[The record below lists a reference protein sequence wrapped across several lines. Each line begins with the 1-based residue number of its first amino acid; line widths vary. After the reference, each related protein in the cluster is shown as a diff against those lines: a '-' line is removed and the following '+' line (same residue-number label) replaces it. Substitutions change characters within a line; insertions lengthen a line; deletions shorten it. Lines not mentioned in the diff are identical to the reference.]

1 MLRCCISSFYCLL
14 FTSAKE
20 ENGNMVNQ
28 QMAEVSKSHCDDRN
42 LDIQG
47 DPQYLLNFKTFKR
60 LQVLKMYI
68 DSQFIKGI

>member
-1 MLRCCISSFYCLL
+1 
-14 FTSAKE
+14 
-20 ENGNMVNQ
+20 MVNQ
-28 QMAEVSKSHCDDRN
+28 QMAEVSKSHCDDIN

>member
-1 MLRCCISSFYCLL
+1 
-14 FTSAKE
+14 
-20 ENGNMVNQ
+20 MVNQ

-60 LQVLKMYI
+60 LQVLKMCI